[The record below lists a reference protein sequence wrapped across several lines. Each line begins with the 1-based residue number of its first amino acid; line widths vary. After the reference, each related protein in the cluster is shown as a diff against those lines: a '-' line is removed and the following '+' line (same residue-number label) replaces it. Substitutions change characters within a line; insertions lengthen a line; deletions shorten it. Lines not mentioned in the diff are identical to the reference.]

1 MRRISRI
8 REGFLRLPQTDITG
22 LLAGRR
28 PLLLAPHP
36 DDESLGC
43 GGLIAAAC
51 DAGVAPVVVIL
62 TDGVAS
68 HPDSPTY
75 PPRKLRALREQEARH
90 AVAALGLP
98 PQHLYFVRATDTR
111 LPAAGAMFETYMK
124 RLGVIGRRHACSLV
138 LAPWQADPHCDH
150 ETAALM
156 AARLA
161 AETGWAL
168 LSYPVWGWL
177 RDGAEWFDEPRR
189 NGWRLDISAQ
199 MARKLQAIAAHES
212 QYGGLIQ
219 DSPGGF
225 TLPPELLR
233 IFARSFEVYIA

>member
-1 MRRISRI
+1 MRRISCI
-8 REGFLRLPQTDITG
+8 RENFLRLPWTDIKG

-51 DAGVAPVVVIL
+51 DERLAPAVVIL
-62 TDGVAS
+62 TDGAAS
-68 HPDSPTY
+68 HPGSSTY
-75 PPRKLRALREQEARH
+75 PPAKLRVLREQETRR
-90 AVAALGLP
+90 AVACLGLP
-98 PQHLYFVRATDTR
+98 PKNLHFLCAEDTR
-111 LPAAGAMFETYMK
+111 LPGAGTKFEAYIE
-124 RLGVIGRRHACSLV
+124 RLGAIGRSHDCSLV
-138 LAPWQADPHCDH
+138 LAPWRADPHCDH
-150 ETAALM
+150 EAAALM

-177 RDGAEWFDEPRR
+177 RDGEEWFDEPRCH
-189 NGWRLDISAQ
+189 GWRLEISAYVP
-199 MARKLQAIAAHES
+199 RKQQAIAAHES

-219 DSPGGF
+219 DSPAGF
-225 TLPPELLR
+225 TLPPELMR
-233 IFARSFEVYIA
+233 IFVRNFEVYIE